1 MKYPTLGQ
9 TILLTIM
16 WSIVVS
22 LVAQVFSAN
31 LDGVKSLGHTL
42 IIVWFVAGLIGEGN
56 EGFKTQDLFRPR
68 QLFADITG
76 PDTTAA

>member
-22 LVAQVFSAN
+22 LAAQVFSAD
-31 LDGVKSLGHTL
+31 LDRVKNWGTTL
-42 IIVWFVAGLIGEGN
+42 IGVWFVAGLIGEGN

-76 PDTTAA
+76 SSTPAA